1 MLPSYIDIFRSIC
14 FTRNPDNSEGN
25 SSDHFPYNPSVIR
38 LLYNINKYLTENEL
52 EEKYSDVS
60 LLSVVDFRMGVM
72 ANMDLYR
79 FDSRRPI
86 YTLLKEYHPGL
97 IRRYDISNCR
107 DNVAIH
113 VDKFN
118 PDTIIKLI
126 NTVYNIYRN
135 KIDKAVVFNDLDIAD
150 IRYRNRELIYKERI
164 KIEKY
169 PIEDN
174 KYWVDLKSIRFK
186 VEDEY
191 YSLVDF
197 VILIVTNRPRN
208 VIVTYNLIDVEQYND
223 PLEVTQEEIDT
234 IKRMEEEFLKQQ
246 KEIQELS
253 EYAKH
258 KRQSSTPADTGVEGN
273 MPFKTNKKGLVGRFL
288 SKLFKQ

>member
-14 FTRNPDNSEGN
+14 FTRNLDNSEDDP
-25 SSDHFPYNPSVIR
+25 SDNFPYNSSVIR
-38 LLYNINKYLTENEL
+38 WLYNTNKYLTENEL

-86 YTLLKEYHPGL
+86 YILLKEYHPGL
-97 IRRYDISNCR
+97 IRRYDISNHH

-118 PDTIIKLI
+118 SDTVIKLI

-135 KIDKAVVFNDLDIAD
+135 KIDKAVMFDDLDIAD

-164 KIEKY
+164 NIEQY
-169 PIEDN
+169 STEDN
-174 KYWVDLKSIRFK
+174 KRWVDLKSIRFK
-186 VEDEY
+186 VEDDY

-197 VILIVTNRPRN
+197 VILIVTNRPKN
-208 VIVTYNLIDVEQYND
+208 VTITYNLIDVDQYND
-223 PLEVTQEEIDT
+223 PLEVTQEEIDK
-234 IKRMEEEFLKQQ
+234 IKHMEEEFLKQQ
-246 KEIQELS
+246 KEIRELTN
-253 EYAKH
+253 YIKH

-273 MPFKTNKKGLVGRFL
+273 MPFKTNKKSLVGRFL
-288 SKLFKQ
+288 SKFFKQ

>member
-14 FTRNPDNSEGN
+14 FTRNPDNSEDD
-25 SSDHFPYNPSVIR
+25 SFAHFPYNPDIIR
-38 LLYNINKYLTENEL
+38 WLYNTNKYLTDNEV
-52 EEKYSDVS
+52 EEKYCEVS

-79 FDSRRPI
+79 FDERRTL
-86 YTLLKEYHPGL
+86 YALLKEYYPKL
-97 IRRYDISNCR
+97 IRRYDITNR
-107 DNVAIH
+107 HDNVAICIDDFD
-113 VDKFN
+113 VD
-118 PDTIIKLI
+118 TVIKLI
-126 NTVYNIYRN
+126 NKTYDIYHDKFTRTVTF
-135 KIDKAVVFNDLDIAD
+135 DELGIAD

-164 KIEKY
+164 KIEEY
-169 PIEDN
+169 PIEDS
-174 KYWVDLKSIRFK
+174 KCWVDLKSIRFK
-186 VEDEY
+186 VEDDY

-197 VILIVTNRPRN
+197 VILMITNRPKN
-208 VIVTYNLIDVEQYND
+208 AIVTYNLIDVAQYND

-234 IKRMEEEFLKQQ
+234 IKRLDEEFLKQQ

-258 KRQSSTPADTGVEGN
+258 KRQSSTPVSAGVEGN
-273 MPFKTNKKGLVGRFL
+273 MSFKTNKKGLVGRFL

>member
-14 FTRNPDNSEGN
+14 FTRNPDNSEDDSTG
-25 SSDHFPYNPSVIR
+25 HFPYNPSVIR
-38 LLYNINKYLTENEL
+38 WLYNTNKHLTENEL

-60 LLSVVDFRMGVM
+60 LLSVVDFRMGVI

-79 FDSRRPI
+79 FDSRRSI
-86 YTLLKEYHPGL
+86 YILLKEYHTSL
-97 IRRYDISNCR
+97 IRRYDISHHH

-118 PDTIIKLI
+118 ADTIIKLI
-126 NTVYNIYRN
+126 NTTYNIYRN
-135 KIDKAVVFNDLDIAD
+135 KIDKAVMFDDLDIAD

-169 PIEDN
+169 LIEDN
-174 KYWVDLKSIRFK
+174 KRWVDLKSIRFK
-186 VEDEY
+186 VEDDY

-197 VILIVTNRPRN
+197 VILIVTNRPKN
-208 VIVTYNLIDVEQYND
+208 VTITYNLIDVDQYND

-258 KRQSSTPADTGVEGN
+258 KRQSSTPVSAGVEGV
-273 MPFKTNKKGLVGRFL
+273 MPFKRNWLRKLLTRF
-288 SKLFKQ
+288 FK

>member
-14 FTRNPDNSEGN
+14 FTRNPDNSDDD
-25 SSDHFPYNPSVIR
+25 SASHFPYNPEIIR
-38 LLYNINKYLTENEL
+38 WLYNINKYLTENEL
-52 EEKYSDVS
+52 EEKYSDVN

-86 YTLLKEYHPGL
+86 YILLKEYHPGL
-97 IRRYDISNCR
+97 IRRYDISNHR

-118 PDTIIKLI
+118 SDTIIKLI

-135 KIDKAVVFNDLDIAD
+135 KIDKAVMFDDLDIAD

-174 KYWVDLKSIRFK
+174 KRWVDLKSIRFK
-186 VEDEY
+186 VEDDY

-197 VILIVTNRPRN
+197 VILIVTNKPKN
-208 VIVTYNLIDVEQYND
+208 VTVTYNLIDVDQYND

-234 IKRMEEEFLKQQ
+234 IKHMEEEFLKQQ

-273 MPFKTNKKGLVGRFL
+273 MPFKTNKKSLVRRFL
-288 SKLFKQ
+288 SKLFKS

>member
-14 FTRNPDNSEGN
+14 FTRNPDNDEDDSTGR
-25 SSDHFPYNPSVIR
+25 FPYNPNVIR
-38 LLYNINKYLTENEL
+38 WLYNTNKHLTENEL
-52 EEKYSDVS
+52 EEKYSNVS
-60 LLSVVDFRMGVM
+60 LLSVVDFRMGVI

-79 FDSRRPI
+79 FDSRRSI
-86 YTLLKEYHPGL
+86 YILLKEYHPGL
-97 IRRYDISNCR
+97 IRRYDISNHH

-113 VDKFN
+113 VDKFDS
-118 PDTIIKLI
+118 DTIIKLI
-126 NTVYNIYRN
+126 NTTYNIYQN
-135 KIDKAVVFNDLDIAD
+135 KIDKAVMFDDLDIAD

-164 KIEKY
+164 NIEQY
-169 PIEDN
+169 STEDN
-174 KYWVDLKSIRFK
+174 KRWVDLKSIRFK
-186 VEDEY
+186 VEDDY

-197 VILIVTNRPRN
+197 VILIVTNRPKN
-208 VIVTYNLIDVEQYND
+208 VTLTYNLIDVDQYHD

-234 IKRMEEEFLKQQ
+234 IKHMEEEFLKQQ

-273 MPFKTNKKGLVGRFL
+273 MPFKTNKKGLIGKLLARF
-288 SKLFKQ
+288 FN

>member
-14 FTRNPDNSEGN
+14 FTRNPDNSEDD
-25 SSDHFPYNPSVIR
+25 SFVHFPYNPDIIR
-38 LLYNINKYLTENEL
+38 WLYNTNKYLTDNEV
-52 EEKYSDVS
+52 EEKYCEVS

-79 FDSRRPI
+79 FDERRTL
-86 YTLLKEYHPGL
+86 YALLKEYYPKL
-97 IRRYDISNCR
+97 IRRYDITNR
-107 DNVAIH
+107 HDNVAIH
-113 VDKFN
+113 IDDFDVDAV
-118 PDTIIKLI
+118 IKLI
-126 NTVYNIYRN
+126 NKTYDIYR
-135 KIDKAVVFNDLDIAD
+135 DKFTRTVTFDELGIAD

-164 KIEKY
+164 KIEEY
-169 PIEDN
+169 PIEDS
-174 KYWVDLKSIRFK
+174 KCWVDLKSIRFK
-186 VEDEY
+186 VEDDY

-197 VILIVTNRPRN
+197 VILMITNRPKKA
-208 VIVTYNLIDVEQYND
+208 IVTYNLIDVAQYND
-223 PLEVTQEEIDT
+223 PLEATQEEIDT
-234 IKRMEEEFLKQQ
+234 IKRLDEEFLKQQ

-258 KRQSSTPADTGVEGN
+258 KRQSSTPVSAGVESN

>member
-14 FTRNPDNSEGN
+14 FTRNSDNSEDDL
-25 SSDHFPYNPSVIR
+25 SDHFPYNPEIIR
-38 LLYNINKYLTENEL
+38 WLYNTNKHLTENEL

-72 ANMDLYR
+72 TNMDLYR
-79 FDSRRPI
+79 FDSRRSI
-86 YTLLKEYHPGL
+86 YILLKEYHTSL
-97 IRRYDISNCR
+97 IRRYDISHHH

-118 PDTIIKLI
+118 VDTIIKLI
-126 NTVYNIYRN
+126 NTTYNIYRN
-135 KIDKAVVFNDLDIAD
+135 KIDKAVMFDDLDIAD

-164 KIEKY
+164 NIEKY

-174 KYWVDLKSIRFK
+174 KRWVDLKSIRFK
-186 VEDEY
+186 VEDDY

-197 VILIVTNRPRN
+197 VILIVTNRPKN
-208 VIVTYNLIDVEQYND
+208 VTVTYNLIDVDQYND
-223 PLEVTQEEIDT
+223 PLEVTQEEINT
-234 IKRMEEEFLKQQ
+234 IKHMEEEFLEQQ

-258 KRQSSTPADTGVEGN
+258 KRHSSTPADTGVEGV
-273 MPFKTNKKGLVGRFL
+273 MPFKRNWLRKLLTRF
-288 SKLFKQ
+288 FK

>member
-14 FTRNPDNSEGN
+14 FTRNPDNSEDD
-25 SSDHFPYNPSVIR
+25 SFDHFPYNPDIIR
-38 LLYNINKYLTENEL
+38 WLYNTNKYLTDNEV
-52 EEKYSDVS
+52 EEKYCEIS

-79 FDSRRPI
+79 FDKRRTL
-86 YTLLKEYHPGL
+86 YALLKEYHPNL
-97 IRRYDISNCR
+97 IRRYDITNHH
-107 DNVAIH
+107 DNVAICIDDFD
-113 VDKFN
+113 VD
-118 PDTIIKLI
+118 TVIKLI
-126 NTVYNIYRN
+126 NKTYDIYR
-135 KIDKAVVFNDLDIAD
+135 DKFTRTVTFDELGIAD

-164 KIEKY
+164 KIEEY

-186 VEDEY
+186 VEDDY
-191 YSLVDF
+191 YSLLDF
-197 VILIVTNRPRN
+197 VILIVTNRPKN
-208 VIVTYNLIDVEQYND
+208 TTVTYNMIDVTQYND

-234 IKRMEEEFLKQQ
+234 IKRLDEEFLKQQ

-258 KRQSSTPADTGVEGN
+258 KRHSSTPADTGVEGN
-273 MPFKTNKKGLVGRFL
+273 MPFKTDKKGLIGKLLARF
-288 SKLFKQ
+288 FK